1 MADTNQEQGSKKRKT
16 RSYDD
21 SSDSSPEQ
29 QPEPQPEQQPQIT
42 EPPKMECPVCYTD
55 GSTSGIV
62 KPACCDHVICL
73 ECYTNI
79 VVRQPTDPVCP
90 CCRAH
95 YLAQEQIIEAS
106 SPMYSNQIT
115 EAHYVYLDHLI
126 LSTLLG
132 LPSPLRTNIR
142 VQPPQQPQQHLLLP
156 QESSPTSD
164 STSDTNDAPD

>member
-16 RSYDD
+16 RPTDD
-21 SSDSSPEQ
+21 ESDSPPEQ
-29 QPEPQPEQQPQIT
+29 VQAV
-42 EPPKMECPVCYTD
+42 EPPKVECPVCYTD

-115 EAHYVYLDHLI
+115 DAHYVYLDHLI

-132 LPSPLRTNIR
+132 LPPPLRTNIR
-142 VQPPQQPQQHLLLP
+142 AQPPQQQPQQHPLLA

>member
-1 MADTNQEQGSKKRKT
+1 MSDTNQEHGSKKRKT
-16 RSYDD
+16 RPTDD
-21 SSDSSPEQ
+21 ESDSVPEK
-29 QPEPQPEQQPQIT
+29 PLEQEQA
-42 EPPKMECPVCYTD
+42 PKVECPVCYTD
-55 GSTSGIV
+55 GSSSGIV
-62 KPACCDHVICL
+62 KPACCDHTICL

-106 SPMYSNQIT
+106 SPMYSNQIN

-132 LPSPLRTNIR
+132 LPPQLRTNIR
-142 VQPPQQPQQHLLLP
+142 AAPQPPQQPQQHPLLA